1 MNFHK
6 FSANLW
12 LFRNKIT
19 QLMHEFFLHQ
29 IPESIKTRKFI
40 IEMFSMNSILNN
52 YEQNTQE
59 IVSKEK

>member
-1 MNFHK
+1 
-6 FSANLW
+6 
-12 LFRNKIT
+12 
-19 QLMHEFFLHQ
+19 MHEFFLHQ